1 LKRDKKVRDRVSAT
15 STIKFTKGW
24 PKERFLEA
32 LAKKGFKPGDFV
44 RNKDVIA
51 IGDPALGTALARL
64 SQNNDS
70 TGSYTNGLKLLGFK
84 TKQRFSDDEILSR
97 MQDIWPLEKV
107 QEAYAQGNPSL
118 LISIKEL
125 QNEHR
130 KLFRAMKYR
139 SEHNNGIQKRKG
151 KKASLQKQINRLY
164 PEFPNLYNWVSS
176 RAASGNQKDLGERL
190 RAAFQKGTNIAPRAL
205 RESDDPGEKKLYR
218 EVYHAGKGSLGFR
231 TENPKQTIARLTGL
245 KPKDFM
251 ASNRTNDLLREIT
264 ENATKLVF
272 LVTYLIDPT
281 GKYFQNGF
289 AGYFPPIR
297 SIDEQVKIDTQDE
310 KYIVSDFMVASTR
323 KNCVVEVKSGTTL
336 QSAKG
341 LTNNYQDW
349 PSFETDGTPLDSVVA
364 VLQMNQRIVAQMR
377 GPLSDLDIK
386 TVSGEKF
393 MEYFSKAID
402 ALGHSPYHAYVAGAV
417 HGVHSLA
424 NIYRFHEQIVFQPH
438 VALKPNRRELLMH
451 HNKVLSS
458 LTKCL
463 EKAMQNTKP

>member
-1 LKRDKKVRDRVSAT
+1 VRDRVSAT

-24 PKERFLEA
+24 PKQRFLEA
-32 LAKKGFKPGDFV
+32 LAEQGFKPGDFV
-44 RNKDVIA
+44 RNKDVVA
-51 IGDPALGTALARL
+51 IGDASLTTALARL
-64 SQNNDS
+64 SQKNKGRGNH
-70 TGSYTNGLKLLGFK
+70 TAGLKLLGFN
-84 TKQRFSDDEILSR
+84 TNSRFSDDEITERLR
-97 MQDIWPLEKV
+97 EIWPQDTV
-107 QEAYAQGNPSL
+107 QKAYEQNDPSL
-118 LISIKEL
+118 LVPLKEL
-125 QNEHR
+125 QSDHR

-139 SEHNNGIQKRKG
+139 AEHTVKTKRKERTVT
-151 KKASLQKQINRLY
+151 SLKHQINTLY
-164 PEFPNLYNWVSS
+164 PQFPSLYNFVSS
-176 RAASGNQKDLGERL
+176 RAAAGNQEDLGERL
-190 RAAFQKGTNIAPRAL
+190 LAAFQKGTNISPRSL
-205 RESDDPGEKKLYR
+205 RDSKDPGERKLYR
-218 EVYHAGKGSLGFR
+218 EVHHAGKSGLGFK

-251 ASNRTNDLLREIT
+251 CSNRTNDLLREIT

-297 SIDEQVKIDTQDE
+297 NIDEQVKINTPGG
-310 KYIVSDFMVASTR
+310 YIISDFMVASSR

-341 LTNNYQDW
+341 LTDNYQNWHD
-349 PSFETDGTPLDSVVA
+349 FGADGSQLDSVVA
-364 VLQMNQRIVAQMR
+364 ILQMNQQIVAQMR

-393 MEYFSKAID
+393 MEYFSKAIE
-402 ALGHSPYHAYVAGAV
+402 ALGHSPYHAYVAEAV

-424 NIYRFHEQIVFQPH
+424 NIYRFHEQVVFQPH
-438 VALKPNRRELLMH
+438 VALKQNSREILQH
-451 HNKVLSS
+451 HNKVLGS